1 MLFIFYLSHQWRK
14 TTQLPPG
21 PYPIFL
27 FGSLPQLMY
36 YTWRHGGLVPALKSF
51 KKKHGPVFTVWL
63 GPIPTVHIADYKLSH
78 EAMVRYGANYQDR
91 WGPATMLVGRG
102 GKGLLMSNGELWLEQ
117 RRFALQVLRNLG
129 VSKNLMEERIMDEFN
144 LRFSK
149 IDSLLL
155 GSPVDPV
162 PLFDRLVG
170 GVINRMLF
178 STATDEANEE
188 KFHVLKKRFDGMI
201 ENVSLVDLFAKK
213 WMTEFPL
220 FNMKWKNVVN
230 LLRELKTF
238 VSGQIEERKRS
249 IDNGSHS
256 VDAEPCDYVDAFIK
270 KMKEDER
277 NGMDGSTFD
286 EETLTMNVIDMWIA
300 GQETTSTTLLWAM
313 IYMLKHP
320 QVVHTVREELLRVTD
335 GGSRA
340 VSLKDKPNTPYLTA
354 TIAEI
359 QRHASI
365 FNVNLNRLS
374 ATDTEI
380 GGHPVPKNTIVT
392 AQLSL
397 ILSDETL
404 FSNAKVFDPSRFL
417 LEPSLLSNVIPF
429 GLGRRACLG
438 ESLAKAQLY
447 LVIGNI
453 LLRYSIH
460 SVGGSPPTGVANTF
474 GIIKRPRPFRMTFSR
489 LL

>member
-1 MLFIFYLSHQWRK
+1 ME
-14 TTQLPPG
+14 
-21 PYPIFL
+21 
-27 FGSLPQLMY
+27 
-36 YTWRHGGLVPALKSF
+36 TWRTRPGTEKLQKGLSYYVNIINV
-51 KKKHGPVFTVWL
+51 KKIVNIKYYETTLQKHGPVFTVWL

-102 GKGLLMSNGELWLEQ
+102 GRGLLMSNGELWLEQ

-129 VSKNLMEERIMDEFN
+129 
-144 LRFSK
+144 
-149 IDSLLL
+149 
-155 GSPVDPV
+155 
-162 PLFDRLVG
+162 
-170 GVINRMLF
+170 
-178 STATDEANEE
+178 ANEE

-201 ENVSLVDLFAKK
+201 ENVSLADLFAKK

-238 VSGQIEERKRS
+238 VSGQIEERKKLRIQGTNENFRKRS

-277 NGMDGSTFD
+277 NGMDGSTFEFGD
-286 EETLTMNVIDMWIA
+286 GNSIPCSQNTCSLQLINFFALPKNSLFSEETLTMNVIDMWIA

-320 QVVHTVREELLRVTD
+320 Q
-335 GGSRA
+335 
-340 VSLKDKPNTPYLTA
+340 DKPNTPYLTA
-354 TIAEI
+354 TIAVCFCTLFFLRFLSFSHLNAPEKGIVQEI

-380 GGHPVPKNTIVT
+380 GGYPVPKNTIVT

-404 FSNAKVFDPSRFL
+404 FSNAKV
-417 LEPSLLSNVIPF
+417 
-429 GLGRRACLG
+429 
-438 ESLAKAQLY
+438 
-447 LVIGNI
+447 VIGNI

-474 GIIKRPRPFRMTFSR
+474 GIIKRPRPFKMTFSR